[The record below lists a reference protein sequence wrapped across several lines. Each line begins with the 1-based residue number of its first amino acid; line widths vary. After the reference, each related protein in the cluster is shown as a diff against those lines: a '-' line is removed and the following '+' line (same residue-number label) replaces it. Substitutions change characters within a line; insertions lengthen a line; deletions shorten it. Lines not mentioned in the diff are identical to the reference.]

1 MKEEK
6 KTDKTKIMHVVF
18 VRENGVQ
25 VQHPNGKFLRAVQD
39 SKAKGLNSANDSDFH
54 VLGIE
59 QVTASAVGL
68 VFYFKN
74 GIQRHF
80 PWAQISSF
88 TTESIQE

>member
-1 MKEEK
+1 MKEKEK
-6 KTDKTKIMHVVF
+6 TEKTRITHVVF

-25 VQHPNGKFLRAVQD
+25 VAHPNGKFLRAVQD
-39 SKAKGLNSANDSDFH
+39 SKAKGLNSSLDSDYH
-54 VLGIE
+54 ILGIE
-59 QVTASAVGL
+59 QVTASAIGL

-88 TTESIQE
+88 TTETVNE